1 MDVHKFMA
9 WFFGFGFL
17 AMFIMANLAFN
28 ERDEARSFRASF
40 GDGHLKCIFV
50 QMPEV
55 KRAER

>member
-9 WFFGFGFL
+9 WFFGGGCL
-17 AMFIMANLAFN
+17 ALFILVNLALN
-28 ERDEARSFRASF
+28 QRDEARTFTASF
-40 GDGHLKCIFV
+40 GDGDLKCRFV